1 MGELQQ
7 AQRWLLALE
16 AVHTAA
22 IDCYQRYA
30 LTDSGYSGL
39 DKHKEAQPMHWTD
52 LLPLRTQLRRRHR
65 F

>member
-52 LLPLRTQLRRRHR
+52 LLPL
-65 F
+65 